1 MDIQH
6 ILNVSKHFVKKN
18 SPAILTGMA
27 MVGVVT
33 VAVSAVKDTHV
44 ADRTIHTARV
54 LRARELTMSETI
66 RIAGPCY
73 IPTGL
78 SVVATLTCIGGAL
91 KAGNSKTAA
100 YASAYTMAQEA
111 AKNYRTQVER
121 ILSEKDIEKLNNAV
135 ADDAMAKSDSKPIV
149 VGSGKVLCFDQFSGR
164 YFESDMQSLR
174 EIQND
179 LNERLLSDMWVS
191 VNEYYDKL
199 KLEPINAGEELGWNS
214 DYKVK
219 LQYSSRLSE
228 DGRPC
233 LVVSFDT
240 SPSAD
245 FYRKY

>member
-6 ILNVSKHFVKKN
+6 ILNVSKHFIKKN
-18 SPAILTGMA
+18 SPTILTGMA
-27 MVGVVT
+27 IAGVVT

-44 ADRTIHTARV
+44 ADRKIKIAKISNG
-54 LRARELTMSETI
+54 RELSKTETVKTVL
-66 RIAGPCY
+66 PCY

-78 SVVATLTCIGGAL
+78 SVVATLACIGGAL
-91 KAGNSKTAA
+91 KTGNAKTAA

-135 ADDAMAKSDSKPIV
+135 ADDAMAKSDAKPIV

-179 LNERLLSDMWVS
+179 LNEQLLTDMWVS

-199 KLEPINAGEELGWNS
+199 KLEPINAGEELGWNP